1 MHPQKT
7 KGKKMPKGQPALV
20 LVIAAG
26 KPTTASKK
34 RETNATKNRQK
45 SKTNRG

>member
-34 RETNATKNRQK
+34 KETNAAKDRKKPKANR
-45 SKTNRG
+45 S

>member
-20 LVIAAG
+20 LVITAG
-26 KPTTASKK
+26 KPMPKSKK
-34 RETNATKNRQK
+34 KETNAAKDRKK
-45 SKTNRG
+45 SKTTRG